1 MSAELSTAAA
11 ATAISGVALAQVLP
25 YIDSNAAF
33 GAVIGAA
40 LVASTKKD
48 LSAWKRFLS
57 FLLSAL
63 CGYGGSGEFIAR
75 EWAKQSFL
83 PALIGALVIVPIA
96 LKLLA
101 LAPELD
107 IRGILSRL
115 RFINNEPDGGKQ

>member
-1 MSAELSTAAA
+1 MTEPSAVTATAAA
-11 ATAISGVALAQVLP
+11 TTATSGLMLAQMLP
-25 YIDSNAAF
+25 YIDANAAF

-48 LSAWKRFLS
+48 LSAWKRLLS

-63 CGYGGSGEFIAR
+63 CGYGGAGEFIAQ

-83 PALIGALVIVPIA
+83 PALFGALIIVPIA

-101 LAPELD
+101 MAPDLD
-107 IRGILSRL
+107 LKAMILRL
-115 RFINNEPDGGKQ
+115 VGVREKS

>member
-1 MSAELSTAAA
+1 MAEPSTVTATAAA
-11 ATAISGVALAQVLP
+11 TTATSGLVLAQVLP
-25 YIDSNAAF
+25 YIDANAAF

-48 LSAWKRFLS
+48 LSAWKRFIS

-63 CGYGGSGEFIAR
+63 CGYGGAGEFIAR

-83 PALIGALVIVPIA
+83 PALLGALIIVPIA

-101 LAPELD
+101 MAPDFDLKAII
-107 IRGILSRL
+107 IRMAGG
-115 RFINNEPDGGKQ
+115 GGKP